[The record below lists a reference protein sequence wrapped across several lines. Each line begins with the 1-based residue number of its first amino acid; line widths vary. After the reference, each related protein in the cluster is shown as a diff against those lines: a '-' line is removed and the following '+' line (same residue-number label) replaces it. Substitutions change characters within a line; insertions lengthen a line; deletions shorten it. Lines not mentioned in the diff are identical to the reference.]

1 MEKSLKSPCVRNCC
15 LDGKDICL
23 GCFRHLDEIIGWTQ
37 MTENEKKAV
46 LALASERKGSY
57 KNLMKFL

>member
-1 MEKSLKSPCVRNCC
+1 M
-15 LDGKDICL
+15 

-37 MTENEKKAV
+37 MTEAEKKAV
-46 LALASERKGSY
+46 LEFASERKGNY